1 MSNIASN
8 SIKVFPAV
16 RRSGDAF
23 VANSRQLSEKNLV
36 GLVNKLLD
44 VDSFIISYDP
54 NGGENQ
60 MGLMKFNIA
69 GYYFE
74 VSNFNN
80 VTETYA
86 KLVID
91 STDDSQ
97 YPELKGDENGNY
109 LGLEFTNAKPG
120 DTDHWIQLRDSLG
133 NVITSSFKY
142 KATNVEG
149 LKFDN
154 IDGGTY

>member
-1 MSNIASN
+1 MSNIASD

-16 RRSGDAF
+16 RRTKSPAE
-23 VANSRQLSEKNLV
+23 SRQLSEKNLV

-44 VDSFIISYDP
+44 VDSFIISYDATADI
-54 NGGENQ
+54 
-60 MGLMKFNIA
+60 MKFNIA

-133 NVITSSFKY
+133 NAITSSFKY

>member
-1 MSNIASN
+1 MSNIASEN
-8 SIKVFPAV
+8 IKVFPAV
-16 RRSGDAF
+16 RRIKSPAE
-23 VANSRQLSEKNLV
+23 SRQLSEKNLV

-44 VDSFIISYDP
+44 VDSFIISYTNDV
-54 NGGENQ
+54 
-60 MGLMKFNIA
+60 MKFNIA

-74 VSNFNN
+74 IPKFS
-80 VTETYA
+80 TTAPKEKYA

-91 STDDSQ
+91 STKDSQ

-109 LGLEFTNAKPG
+109 LGLEFTNTGPRV
-120 DTDHWIQLRDSLG
+120 DEHWIQLRDG
-133 NVITSSFKY
+133 ETIITSSFKY

>member
-1 MSNIASN
+1 MSNIASDN
-8 SIKVFPAV
+8 IKVFPAV
-16 RRSGDAF
+16 RRTESPAE
-23 VANSRQLSEKNLV
+23 SRQLSEKNLV

-44 VDSFIISYDP
+44 VDSFIISYDATAYI
-54 NGGENQ
+54 
-60 MGLMKFNIA
+60 MKFNIA

-74 VSNFNN
+74 VSNFNE

-86 KLVID
+86 KLVVD
-91 STDDSQ
+91 SIGDSQ

-109 LGLEFTNAKPG
+109 LGLEFTNTKPG
-120 DTDHWIQLRDSLG
+120 DTDHWIRLRDDSG
-133 NVITSSFKY
+133 NIITSSFKY

>member
-8 SIKVFPAV
+8 NIKVFPAV
-16 RRSGDAF
+16 RRTESPAE
-23 VANSRQLSEKNLV
+23 SRQLSEKNLV

-44 VDSFIISYDP
+44 VDSFIISYDATADI
-54 NGGENQ
+54 
-60 MGLMKFNIA
+60 MKFNIA

-74 VSNFNN
+74 IDKFSE
-80 VTETYA
+80 VTGNDDKFA
-86 KLVID
+86 KLVF
-91 STDDSQ
+91 DDTNSDAT
-97 YPELKGDENGNY
+97 YPELKGDANSNY
-109 LGLEFTNAKPG
+109 QGLEFVTSAPTSG
-120 DTDHWIQLRDSLG
+120 HWIRLRDDS
-133 NVITSSFKY
+133 NNIITSSFKY

>member
-1 MSNIASN
+1 MSNIASKN
-8 SIKVFPAV
+8 IKVFPAV
-16 RRSGDAF
+16 RRTESPAE
-23 VANSRQLSEKNLV
+23 SRQLSEKNLV

-44 VDSFIISYDP
+44 VDSFIISYDATKDV
-54 NGGENQ
+54 
-60 MGLMKFNIA
+60 MKFNIA

-74 VSNFNN
+74 ISEFSAKVP
-80 VTETYA
+80 EEKYA

-91 STDDSQ
+91 STEDAT

-109 LGLEFTNAKPG
+109 LGLEFTSDENDLG
-120 DTDHWIQLRDSLG
+120 EHWIQLRESSGG
-133 NVITSSFKY
+133 NIITSSFKY